1 MEKQP
6 QERNKERSKQV
17 ILDTAIKLLK
27 EKGIKN
33 FTVENLAKRSGKSR
47 RLIYNYYGNVD
58 EILKAVLN
66 KSDFWLTLEERI
78 EEVILKQKSENTKN
92 LASLVFSNH
101 CDTFYKDSLIQEISA
116 LELTNKSG
124 LLYNISNSRE
134 RIGEKLFEVAEPD
147 FENTN
152 VSIRML
158 SAILIGGINYVL
170 LHSKTNASTF
180 CGLNLNNEQD
190 FNLLKKT
197 IDQIIGWA
205 YEAERQ

>member
-33 FTVENLAKRSGKSR
+33 FTVENLAKKSGKSR

-101 CDTFYKDSLIQEISA
+101 SNTSYKNPLFQEKI
-116 LELTNKSG
+116 
-124 LLYNISNSRE
+124 
-134 RIGEKLFEVAEPD
+134 LFE
-147 FENTN
+147 N
-152 VSIRML
+152 RK
-158 SAILIGGINYVL
+158 G
-170 LHSKTNASTF
+170 
-180 CGLNLNNEQD
+180 
-190 FNLLKKT
+190 
-197 IDQIIGWA
+197 
-205 YEAERQ
+205 RR

>member
-1 MEKQP
+1 MEKQT

-17 ILDTAIKLLK
+17 ILDTAIILLK

-33 FTVENLAKRSGKSR
+33 FTVESLAKKSGKSR
-47 RLIYNYYGNVD
+47 RLIYNYYGNAD

-78 EEVILKQKSENTKN
+78 EEVILKQKSKNTKD

-134 RIGEKLFEVAEPD
+134 RIGEKLFKVAEPD

-180 CGLNLNNEQD
+180 CGLNLNSEQD

-197 IDQIIGWA
+197 VDQIIGWA
-205 YEAERQ
+205 YSTERQ